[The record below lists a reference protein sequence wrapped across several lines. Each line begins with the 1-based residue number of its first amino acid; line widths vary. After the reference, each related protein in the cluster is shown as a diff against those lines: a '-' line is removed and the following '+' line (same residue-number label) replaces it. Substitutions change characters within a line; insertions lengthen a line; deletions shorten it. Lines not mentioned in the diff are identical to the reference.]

1 MKVSIQVSFYPLR
14 ENNYRNIISGFI
26 KDIKKYKNINLE
38 SSNMATII
46 YGDIDKIFKILTNLS
61 KKYLEKYDGIID
73 FKLSNSCIK

>member
-14 ENNYRNIISGFI
+14 ENNYRNIISEFI
-26 KDIKKYKNINLE
+26 KDIKKYKDINVE

-46 YGDIDKIFKILTNLS
+46 YGDMDKIFKLLTNLS
-61 KKYLEKYDGIID
+61 KKYLKKYDGIID